1 MAYVSLTTG
10 GRYLR
15 LGTRCGEDRLLDDAG
30 SLDSADLF
38 ERLELPHGRVALRTR
53 AGHYLTRRPDRG
65 QNFGL
70 YPEPDLSPAAV
81 FEEILWPDGKVSLRS
96 ADLTYVSAHEAPT
109 GVTVNRVEPG
119 PSERFGYVAAAAMP
133 TQGPRHSDV
142 RRTPA
147 PL

>member
-1 MAYVSLTTG
+1 MAYVSLTTC

-15 LGTRCGEDRLLDDAG
+15 LGTRGGEDRLVDDAG
-30 SLDSADLF
+30 SLDSADVF

-53 AGHYLTRRPDRG
+53 AGHYLTRRPDPG
-65 QNFGL
+65 QNFGV

-96 ADLTYVSAHEAPT
+96 TDLTYVSAREAAA

-119 PSERFGYVAAAAMP
+119 PTERFGYVAVGSMP
-133 TQGPRHSDV
+133 MQRPRRSEV